1 VTSPLLD
8 RPGVLTNADA
18 RAQGIS
24 KGVLLARFTPVLH
37 GIHLHRATQIDLLAR
52 CAATERLVANVKF
65 SGLTAVEM
73 YGLPLPWGF
82 GRRAL
87 PVEVTIPPGPNRPRR
102 AGVAARRQL
111 LTPDDVTQVAGFP
124 VTTPIRTWLD
134 LACRFDEEYLIVV
147 GDAMLRMGLVTASEL
162 ATATA
167 LATGRR
173 GIVVARHALPRLDG
187 RSKSPP
193 ESMIRVRIVD
203 RGMPVPTPNADVFD
217 ELGCFIATTD
227 LLLKEARIAIEYD
240 GDRHRDE
247 AQFQRDMARDQLLAR
262 AGYHVL
268 RAGKRD
274 LRPNATLFFD
284 TLEQL
289 IRDRTPTS

>member
-1 VTSPLLD
+1 MTSPLLE
-8 RPGVLTNADA
+8 RPGVLTNEDA

-24 KGVLLARFTPVLH
+24 KCVLLAQFTPVMH
-37 GIHLHRATQIDLLAR
+37 GVHLHRGTPIDLLAR
-52 CAATERLVANVKF
+52 CAATERLVPDVTF
-65 SGLTAVEM
+65 GGLTMVELC
-73 YGLPLPWGF
+73 GLPLPWGY
-82 GRRAL
+82 GRRRL
-87 PVEVTIPPGPNRPRR
+87 PVEAIVPPGPNRPRR
-102 AGVAARRQL
+102 AGVAARRQFL
-111 LTPDDVTQVAGFP
+111 SPDDVMRVHGFA
-124 VTTPIRTWLD
+124 VTKPARTWLD
-134 LACRFDEEYLIVV
+134 LAGRFDEEYLVV
-147 GDAMLRMGLVTASEL
+147 LGDAMLRMGRVTAAEL

-167 LATGRR
+167 LAAGRR
-173 GIVVARHALPRLDG
+173 GIVVARRALPRLDG

-203 RGMPVPTPNADVFD
+203 RGMPLPIPNADIFD

-284 TLEQL
+284 TLQQL
-289 IRDRTPTS
+289 ILDRTPAR

>member
-1 VTSPLLD
+1 M
-8 RPGVLTNADA
+8 LTNADA

-24 KGVLLARFTPVLH
+24 KGVLLAQFTPVMH
-37 GIHLHRATQIDLLAR
+37 GIHLHRRTPIDLLAR
-52 CAATERLVANVKF
+52 CAATERLVANTTF
-65 SGLTAVEM
+65 GGLTAVEL
-73 YGLPLPWGF
+73 YGLSLPWGY
-82 GRRAL
+82 GCRAL
-87 PVEVTIPPGPNRPRR
+87 PVEAVVPPGPNRPRR
-102 AGVAARRQL
+102 AGIVARRQL
-111 LTPDDVTQVAGFP
+111 LTPDDVTRVHGFA
-124 VTTPIRTWLD
+124 VTTPVRTWLD
-134 LACRFDEEYLIVV
+134 LACRFNEEYLIVV

-167 LATGRR
+167 LAVGRR

-203 RGMPVPTPNADVFD
+203 RGMPAPIPNADIFD

-227 LLLKEARIAIEYD
+227 LLVKQARIAIEYD

-247 AQFQRDMARDQLLAR
+247 TQFQRDLARDQLLVR
-262 AGYHVL
+262 AGYHVS

-284 TLEQL
+284 TLQQL
-289 IRDRTPTS
+289 ILDRTPAR